1 MIITLTLGL
10 AAGCAPGDISR
21 YAAKAQRA
29 GEAIFEGRAVPA
41 AAEAEDAAD
50 RTETTASGAESTFDP
65 EQESAGVAESFAEP
79 ESASIEESSAEM
91 PGTDESEAFAE
102 TQSTAGS
109 EAAGETQSTAGSET
123 STEVQ
128 STAGIETAVGMQDT
142 SVSRDPDSTRQ
153 EQSQPAELPAMM
165 KTVEERTLAAV
176 AQKAEWIK
184 GTLAGKDTLTKA
196 QQDAL
201 QAVLEQEAYSD
212 KTLCLINSASF
223 EGQETGSFLLFCD
236 STALTARGKMSGDLW
251 YYAGEKAV
259 RVLKNA
265 EFMQLHPIQ
274 CGGRNYML
282 VQTLE
287 DGKTSAQVYRVKGGR
302 AAGCFTNAVS
312 VEQEGD
318 VLRVNY
324 KSEHNQYDPTS
335 ESWSGGEAEITYF
348 YVPDEDGFV
357 QESVRE
363 LTTEQYLAYIQPE
376 ENDAD
381 ARHFREEQEEKF
393 YHTCEDAQEY
403 RYSFF
408 AIGDSR
414 IGYRECRIGL
424 PGENADGNDH
434 VAAEYTYHIAKLEN
448 GKLTQQCETLSGSG
462 YYFAQ
467 WSQKKEE
474 LQKLFEIPPLYLKNR
489 IDRTGRTLQPKE
501 RTALQCVQAV
511 QEYDAD
517 GLCFVEQEDY
527 DGDGEAE
534 SFVAIGRYDGILG
547 AAVCD
552 LWFVSGNEPVL
563 LEEKLPVTNVFSFE
577 TEGTFLFLLEGFE
590 TDGARDRLYGV
601 KEAAAQRYLKNAS
614 GIGVEE
620 NGDLTARIIGSE
632 GELPYFFH
640 IPNGEVTE
648 YGVQEKAPEILLD
661 YENGKAVY
669 RHMQK
674 LADMQEGEL
683 SCLVRENGLIHV
695 MVTDQKG
702 NVSYE
707 TYRVQS
713 DALVL
718 IDCGDGGYTA
728 SALKP
733 GGVETEDA
741 ETESEEIQET
751 EMTET
756 ETDTAE

>member
-1 MIITLTLGL
+1 MRKKEALAMIITLTLGL

-21 YAAKAQRA
+21 YAAKAQQA

-41 AAEAEDAAD
+41 AAEAENAAD
-50 RTETTASGAESTFDP
+50 RPETTAPGAESTSDP
-65 EQESAGVAESFAEP
+65 EQESAGEAESFVEP
-79 ESASIEESSAEM
+79 ESASIEESSAEA
-91 PGTDESEAFAE
+91 ESVSEASAE
-102 TQSTAGS
+102 IQSTA
-109 EAAGETQSTAGSET
+109 ESET
-123 STEVQ
+123 FAEVQ
-128 STAGIETAVGMQDT
+128 STAGAETAVGMQDT
-142 SVSRDPDSTRQ
+142 SVSRDPDSTPQ
-153 EQSQPAELPAMM
+153 EQSQTIELPAMM

-176 AQKAEWIK
+176 AQKAEWIN
-184 GTLAGKDTLTKA
+184 GTLAGKDTITKA

-236 STALTARGKMSGDLW
+236 NTALTARGKMSGDLW

-259 RVLKNA
+259 RILKNA

-287 DGKTSAQVYRVKGGR
+287 DGKTSAQVYRVKDGR

-348 YVPDEDGFV
+348 YVPGEDGFV
-357 QESVRE
+357 QESVRK

-381 ARHFREEQEEKF
+381 AQHFREEQEEKF
-393 YHTCEDAQEY
+393 YHTYEDAQEY

-434 VAAEYTYHIAKLEN
+434 VVAEYTYHIAKLEN

-474 LQKLFEIPPLYLKNR
+474 LQKLFEIPTLYLKNR

-563 LEEKLPVTNVFSFE
+563 LEEKLPVTNVLSFE
-577 TEGTFLFLLEGFE
+577 SEGTSLFLLEGFE

-601 KEAAAQRYLKNAS
+601 KEAAAQRFLKNAS
-614 GIGVEE
+614 GIEVEE
-620 NGDLTARIIGSE
+620 NGDLTAQIKGAE

-640 IPNGEVTE
+640 ILNGEVTE
-648 YGVQEKAPEILLD
+648 YGAQEKTPEILLD

-669 RHMQK
+669 RQMQK

-695 MVTDQKG
+695 MLTDPKG

-718 IDCGDGGYTA
+718 IDCGDGGYEA

-733 GGVETEDA
+733 GGAEAED
-741 ETESEEIQET
+741 SEAVDERIQET